1 MKRRLLATML
11 LAGAALATAGCASLL
26 SSSQAPAQEFLLEAD
41 PGPAQAGAPGA
52 LTLLVDAPS
61 AAAAYRTTDLLYRD
75 SGPRL
80 RRYRDSRWSAPPA
93 QLAAEAL
100 AADLA
105 ASGLF
110 RAVLPSPGPAQADLR
125 LELRL
130 LRLEQVFVD
139 DDASTSRL
147 VVALQAT
154 LTSPPRGLLLASRR
168 FRVSEP
174 APGNAAGAAAAANRA
189 LTRLAR
195 DLRAFLAPH
204 ASASPRS

>member
-1 MKRRLLATML
+1 MKHWLPTAAL
-11 LAGAALATAGCASLL
+11 LAGAALAAGCASLL
-26 SSSQAPAQEFLLEAD
+26 PPPEPPAREFLLEGN
-41 PGPAQAGAPGA
+41 PGPVEPAAPGE

-75 SGPRL
+75 RGPRL

-130 LRLEQVFVD
+130 LRLEQVFD

-174 APGNAAGAAAAANRA
+174 APRNAAGAAAAANRA
-189 LTRLAR
+189 LVRLAR

-204 ASASPRS
+204 AGASPGS